1 MLKFLKMGL
10 LGVMVVLPAS
20 AAAQFDPGATV
31 VTLNVN
37 YATGKIE
44 SNENRYDG
52 WGFSGT
58 FEKMLTDNQWSVAFT
73 AAWLTSSLTNTD
85 NVSGA
90 TVQTDISTVPVFISG
105 RYNTGNRS
113 VRAYLGLGLGMA
125 AAWVNTS
132 VLDTNGL
139 QSYSTKT
146 DPGVAMAIPLG
157 LWIRLSD
164 KAYVNIN
171 YTPYFAFRNDII
183 DGATHILSLGFTFP
197 D

>member
-1 MLKFLKMGL
+1 MGL